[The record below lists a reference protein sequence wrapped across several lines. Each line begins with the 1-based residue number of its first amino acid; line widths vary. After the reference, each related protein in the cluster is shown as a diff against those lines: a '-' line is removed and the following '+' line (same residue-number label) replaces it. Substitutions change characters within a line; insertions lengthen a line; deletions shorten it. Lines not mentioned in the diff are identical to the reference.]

1 MHDRHDQKCHTE
13 EDAVVTERLGHGER
27 GDEHRGHGH
36 QHGASTS
43 SLPAS
48 TVFVSQAYDA
58 HAHQTA
64 ARISMP
70 RPSPAQVVSSEI
82 TAVVCVNA
90 KTKTRS
96 K

>member
-1 MHDRHDQKCHTE
+1 MHDGDDQKRHTE
-13 EDAVVTERLGHGER
+13 QNAVATERLGNGER

-36 QHGASTS
+36 QNGGQHLV
-43 SLPAS
+43 LPAS

-64 ARISMP
+64 ARISRP

-82 TAVVCVNA
+82 TAVICVNA